1 MEVNC
6 LELKQLQYFYCVA
19 KHENFSLAAEE
30 LFVAQS
36 ALSKSIQ
43 KLESELGT
51 QLFIRNSRN
60 VRLSPTGLE
69 LQQRLRTL
77 LPAVLD
83 LKPIIQDFEED
94 YSHSLRLSILAS
106 SSNVKE
112 LISEFATDYP
122 NVCITMNRSED
133 PMDYDLKFSYGSYDP
148 DRENSILLKEHE
160 FYLLISSGH
169 PLARK
174 DNVNFKELA
183 DTPHI
188 LNISTYNVSV
198 RIRQAIKDSGVELW
212 ERFRILDND
221 LLCHMVEL
229 GLGFSVSPELPQLFS
244 KYDIAVVPLENHSI
258 KSPLYLSWSKS
269 QYLTKAA
276 RHFIG
281 HVCTSFGLEPG
292 AEFARLH
299 V

>member
-1 MEVNC
+1 M
-6 LELKQLQYFYCVA
+6 ELKQLQYFYAVA

-43 KLESELGT
+43 KLESELGA

-60 VRLSPTGLE
+60 VPLSPAGLE
-69 LQQRLRTL
+69 LQSRLRSL

-106 SSNVKE
+106 STNVKD
-112 LISEFATDYP
+112 LIAEFAANYP

-133 PMDYDLKFSYGSYDP
+133 YMDYDLKFSYGSYDP
-148 DRENSILLKEHE
+148 DREYSILLKEHE
-160 FYLLISSGH
+160 FYLLISSKH
-169 PLARK
+169 PLAKR
-174 DNVNFKELA
+174 DNVNFSELA

-198 RIRQAIKDSGVELW
+198 RIQQAIRDSKVELW

-258 KSPLYLSWSKS
+258 KSPLYLSWTKS
-269 QYLTKAA
+269 QYLTRAA
-276 RHFIG
+276 RHFIR
-281 HVCTSFGLEPG
+281 HVCSYFDLDAD
-292 AEFARLH
+292 AELARLGL
-299 V
+299 

>member
-1 MEVNC
+1 M
-6 LELKQLQYFYCVA
+6 ELKQLQYFYAVA

-43 KLESELGT
+43 KLESELGA

-60 VRLSPTGLE
+60 VHLSPAGLE
-69 LQQRLRTL
+69 LQSRLRSL

-106 SSNVKE
+106 STNVKD
-112 LISEFATDYP
+112 LIAEFAANYP

-133 PMDYDLKFSYGSYDP
+133 YMDYDLKFSYGSYDP
-148 DRENSILLKEHE
+148 DREYSILLKEHE
-160 FYLLISSGH
+160 FYLLISSKH
-169 PLARK
+169 PLAKR
-174 DNVNFKELA
+174 DNVNFSELA

-198 RIRQAIKDSGVELW
+198 RIQQAIRDSKVELW

-258 KSPLYLSWSKS
+258 KSPLYLSWTKS
-269 QYLTKAA
+269 QYLTRAA
-276 RHFIG
+276 RHFIR
-281 HVCTSFGLEPG
+281 HVCSYFDLDADAELAWLGL
-292 AEFARLH
+292 
-299 V
+299 

>member
-1 MEVNC
+1 M
-6 LELKQLQYFYCVA
+6 ELKQLQYFYAVA

-43 KLESELGT
+43 KLESELGA

-60 VRLSPTGLE
+60 VHLSPAGLE
-69 LQQRLRTL
+69 LQSRLRSL

-106 SSNVKE
+106 STNVKD
-112 LISEFATDYP
+112 LIAEFAANYP

-133 PMDYDLKFSYGSYDP
+133 YMDYDLKFSYGSYDP
-148 DRENSILLKEHE
+148 DREYSILLKEHE
-160 FYLLISSGH
+160 FYLLISSKH
-169 PLARK
+169 PLAKR
-174 DNVNFKELA
+174 DNVNFSELA

-198 RIRQAIKDSGVELW
+198 RIQQAIRDSKVELW

-258 KSPLYLSWSKS
+258 KSPLYLSWTKS
-269 QYLTKAA
+269 QYLTRAA
-276 RHFIG
+276 RHFIR
-281 HVCTSFGLEPG
+281 HVCSYFDLDAD
-292 AEFARLH
+292 AELARLGL
-299 V
+299 

>member
-1 MEVNC
+1 M
-6 LELKQLQYFYCVA
+6 ELKQLQYFYAVA

-43 KLESELGT
+43 KLESELGA

-60 VRLSPTGLE
+60 VHLSPAGLE
-69 LQQRLRTL
+69 LQSRLRSL

-83 LKPIIQDFEED
+83 LKPIVQDFEED

-106 SSNVKE
+106 STNVKD
-112 LISEFATDYP
+112 LIAEFAANYP

-133 PMDYDLKFSYGSYDP
+133 YMDYDLKFSYGSYDP
-148 DRENSILLKEHE
+148 DREYSILLKEHE
-160 FYLLISSGH
+160 FYLLISSKH
-169 PLARK
+169 PLAKR
-174 DNVNFKELA
+174 DNVNFSELA

-198 RIRQAIKDSGVELW
+198 RIQQAIRDSKVELW

-258 KSPLYLSWSKS
+258 KSPLYLSWTKS
-269 QYLTKAA
+269 QYLTRAA
-276 RHFIG
+276 RHFIR
-281 HVCTSFGLEPG
+281 HVCSYFDLDAD
-292 AEFARLH
+292 AELARLGL
-299 V
+299 

>member
-1 MEVNC
+1 
-6 LELKQLQYFYCVA
+6 LELKQLQYFYAVA

-43 KLESELGT
+43 KLESELGA

-60 VRLSPTGLE
+60 VHLSPAGLE
-69 LQQRLRTL
+69 LQSRLRSL

-106 SSNVKE
+106 STNVKD
-112 LISEFATDYP
+112 LIAEFAANYP

-133 PMDYDLKFSYGSYDP
+133 YMDYDLKFSYGSYDP
-148 DRENSILLKEHE
+148 DREYSILLKEHE
-160 FYLLISSGH
+160 FYLLISSKH
-169 PLARK
+169 PLAKR
-174 DNVNFKELA
+174 DNVNFSELA

-198 RIRQAIKDSGVELW
+198 RIQQAIRDSKVELW

-258 KSPLYLSWSKS
+258 KSPLYLSWTKS
-269 QYLTKAA
+269 QYLTRAA
-276 RHFIG
+276 RHFIR
-281 HVCTSFGLEPG
+281 HVCSYFDLDAD
-292 AEFARLH
+292 AELARLGL
-299 V
+299 